1 MNVCGAL
8 LILEKLDELILMCQT
23 RHMATNLKLD
33 ENLLEKALGLSGR
46 KTKREAVNDAL
57 TEFVERRERLGI
69 LEFFGTLEIN
79 PAVNDKVR
87 DGEA

>member
-1 MNVCGAL
+1 MVSRF
-8 LILEKLDELILMCQT
+8 EELTLMCQT

-33 ENLLEKALGLSGR
+33 ERLLEKAFGLSGR

-57 TEFVERRERLGI
+57 TEFVQRRERLGV
-69 LEFFGTLEIN
+69 LEFFGTLDMY
-79 PAVNDKVR
+79 PAVNDKVH